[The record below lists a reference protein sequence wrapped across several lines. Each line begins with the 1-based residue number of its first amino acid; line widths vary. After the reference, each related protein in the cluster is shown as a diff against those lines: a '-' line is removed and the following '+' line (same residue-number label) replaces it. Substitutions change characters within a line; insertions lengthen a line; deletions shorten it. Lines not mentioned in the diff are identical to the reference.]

1 MRLSRGHLQLAAGVL
16 LVTALGFVFFPGQTW
31 LQQDSQIYAA
41 ILEHLYNP
49 SVLANDLVATRP
61 HVAFTIYDELAVA
74 ARRLTGLQ
82 FYPLLTAD
90 QLLFRAC
97 GVLGVFLIALAAGLP
112 RRLSLLVAA
121 VYALG
126 ATVLGPA
133 VLTVE
138 YEPKPRG
145 SAMGMLLLAVG
156 LACHRRYTAAGLLSA
171 LAFLYHP
178 PTTYPVWGVFLLWAL
193 WGAAG
198 DKEPRGRWKAMAW
211 LPAAA
216 AVLLAFAYLQPGDGT
231 SAGWFSRLSPELE
244 RLQRLRSPYT
254 WVSMWIGRWI
264 WLYLTLLAVT
274 ALGLWRL
281 RETVP
286 YRVRFYLAGLSAI
299 GALSIPV
306 TWLLYDTLKWGLMA
320 RFQPAR
326 AVLWVILVTI
336 LVSAVACLHAALQGR
351 RIESLAWGAFAFIL
365 PTQPDVW
372 QLLLPDLTSPLIQRR
387 LAMVIVLGA
396 LFALAGWFAGRAKAW
411 QWAAGAAA
419 LVLPFLA
426 LPYFGKVVTERNMHE
441 PELDELA
448 AWARR
453 STPLDAVFLFPDAGK
468 GRQPGIFRV
477 KALRAVYVDWKS
489 GGQVNMVE
497 NFAEEWW
504 RRYETTMLRPLTEE
518 SLDRF
523 AQLGI
528 DYAVVRTEN
537 AFPDRTAVFR
547 NSRYA
552 VYRLQ

>member
-1 MRLSRGHLQLAAGVL
+1 MKRHRRHAPLAGAIAL
-16 LVTALGFVFFPGQTW
+16 ITALGFVFFPGQTW

-74 ARRLTGLQ
+74 ARRLTGLE

-112 RRLSLLVAA
+112 KRLSLLVAGI
-121 VYALG
+121 YALG

-193 WGAAG
+193 WGGAK
-198 DKEPRGRWKAMAW
+198 DDEPRSRWKAMLW

-216 AVLLAFAYLQPGDGT
+216 LLLVFAHFQ
-231 SAGWFSRLSPELE
+231 AGGGGGGSWFSRLSPALE

-264 WLYLTLLAVT
+264 WLYLTLLAAT
-274 ALGLWRL
+274 GLGLWRL
-281 RETVP
+281 RAAVP
-286 YRVRFYLAGLSAI
+286 RRVRFLLGGLSLI
-299 GALSIPV
+299 GALSIPL
-306 TWLLYDTLKWGLMA
+306 TWLLYETVKWSLVA

-326 AVLWVILVTI
+326 AVLWVVLVTI
-336 LVSAVACLHAALQGR
+336 LVSAVASLHAALRGR
-351 RIESLAWGAFAFIL
+351 RIEAWAWGAFAFVL
-365 PTQPDVW
+365 PAQPDVW
-372 QLLLPDLTSPLIQRR
+372 SLLLPDLGSPLVRRR
-387 LAMVIVLGA
+387 LAMVLVLG
-396 LFALAGWFAGRAKAW
+396 LLLALAGWLAGRAKAW
-411 QWAAGAAA
+411 QWAAWAAA

-426 LPYFGKVVTERNMHE
+426 LPYFGKVTTERNMHE
-441 PELDELA
+441 AELDELA

-497 NFAEEWW
+497 NFAQEWW
-504 RRYETTMLRPLTEE
+504 RRYEATMLRPLTEE

-528 DYAVVRTEN
+528 DYAVVRAEN
-537 AFPDRTAVFR
+537 AFPNRTAVFR

-552 VYRLQ
+552 VYRLR

>member
-1 MRLSRGHLQLAAGVL
+1 MRLHRGYAPLAAAVGL
-16 LVTALGFVFFPGQTW
+16 ITALGFLLFPGQTW

-61 HVAFTIYDELAVA
+61 HVAFTIYDELAVG
-74 ARRLTGLQ
+74 ARRLTGLG

-112 RRLSLLVAA
+112 KRLSLLVAA

-145 SAMGMLLLAVG
+145 SAMGMLLLAIG
-156 LACHRRYTAAGLLSA
+156 LASHKKYTAAGLLTA

-178 PTTYPVWGVFLLWAL
+178 PTTYPVWAVFLLGAL
-193 WGAAG
+193 WPDDAA
-198 DKEPRGRWKAMAW
+198 EGRLGWRRAMFW
-211 LPAAA
+211 LPVAA
-216 AVLLAFAYLQPGDGT
+216 AVLIVFAHLQPGGGGG
-231 SAGWFSRLSPELE
+231 SWFSRVSPELE
-244 RLQRLRSPYT
+244 RLQKLRSPYT
-254 WVSMWIGRWI
+254 WVSLWIGRWI
-264 WLYLTLLAVT
+264 WLYVTLLAAT
-274 ALGLWRL
+274 GLGLWRL
-281 RETVP
+281 RAAVP
-286 YRVRFYLAGLSAI
+286 RRVRFLLGGLALI
-299 GALSIPV
+299 GALSLPL
-306 TWLLYDTLKWGLMA
+306 TWVLYDTLKWSLMA

-326 AVLWVILVTI
+326 AVLWVTLVTV
-336 LVSAVACLHAALQGR
+336 LVSATACLHAALRGR
-351 RIESLAWGAFAFIL
+351 RIEALAWGAFAFVL

-372 QLLLPDLTSPLIQRR
+372 SLLAPDLGSPLVRR
-387 LAMVIVLGA
+387 RVAMVVALGA
-396 LFALAGWFAGRAKAW
+396 LFALAGWLAARGRLW
-411 QWAAGAAA
+411 QWAAWGAA

-426 LPYFGKVVTERNMHE
+426 LPYVGKVVTERNMHE

-497 NFAEEWW
+497 HFAEEWW
-504 RRYETTMLRPLTEE
+504 RRYEATMLHPVTEE

-523 AQLGI
+523 AELGI
-528 DYAVVRTEN
+528 DYAAVRVEN
-537 AFPDRTAVFR
+537 AVSGRVPVFR
-547 NSRYA
+547 NSHYA
-552 VYRLQ
+552 VYRLR